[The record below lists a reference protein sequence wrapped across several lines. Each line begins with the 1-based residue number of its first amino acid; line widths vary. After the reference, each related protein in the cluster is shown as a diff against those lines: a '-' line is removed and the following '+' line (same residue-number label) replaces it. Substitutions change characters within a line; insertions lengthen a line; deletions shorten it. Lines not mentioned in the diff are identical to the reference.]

1 MKSPKRNREFKKNE
15 VNYSS
20 KNQKWRPVNFN
31 ESYGEDD
38 DEDGWEDVNS
48 LYSL

>member
-15 VNYSS
+15 LNHYSS

-31 ESYGEDD
+31 ESYGDD